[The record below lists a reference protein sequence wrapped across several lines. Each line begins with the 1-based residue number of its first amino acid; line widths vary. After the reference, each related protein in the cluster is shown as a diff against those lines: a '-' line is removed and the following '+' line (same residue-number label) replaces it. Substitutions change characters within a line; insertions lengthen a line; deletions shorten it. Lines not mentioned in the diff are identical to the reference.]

1 MRKDTEKGKKELSIM
16 NLTIDKKDNG
26 YELWLD
32 NKRLRNVEGYQ
43 INSSKG
49 CTAELTLR
57 LLVNYPT
64 NPKNTLQQGV

>member
-1 MRKDTEKGKKELSIM
+1 MRKDIEKGKSEPSLI
-16 NLTIDKKDNG
+16 NLTIAKKDNG

-32 NKRLRNVEGYQ
+32 DKRLRNVEGYQ

-57 LLVNYPT
+57 LLVNYPS
-64 NPKNTLQQGV
+64 NPKNNL

>member
-1 MRKDTEKGKKELSIM
+1 MRKDTEKGKKELSLM
-16 NLTIDKKDNG
+16 NLTIAKKDNG

-32 NKRLRNVEGYQ
+32 NKRLRNVEEYQ

-64 NPKNTLQQGV
+64 NPKNILQQGV

>member
-1 MRKDTEKGKKELSIM
+1 MQKNTERGKSESSLI

-32 NKRLRNVEGYQ
+32 DKRLRNVEGYQ

-57 LLVNYPT
+57 LLVNYPS